1 MEFEGNDI
9 LNILFSK
16 NFLEGGEG
24 CANRVLEDSLPHTF
38 FFFVMVSHSI

>member
-1 MEFEGNDI
+1 MELEGNDI

-24 CANRVLEDSLPHTF
+24 CANRVLEDSLPYTCFLLCHG
-38 FFFVMVSHSI
+38 